1 MPTGCTTLWFGEQ
14 CSREFTPAKETHIQH
29 CAAAQPSP
37 IFSQHF
43 FSRSMAHAHSCCTRQ
58 EDTAM
63 SDQHLAPAR
72 MQPVGTVR
80 QQQYHQ
86 QCSASWMLETHLIV
100 VCLGKA
106 GLHRTRRSVAGIG
119 RHAQHRHP
127 SGGGGSGGGGKA
139 QPVLRR
145 CWPLRGLGI
154 GLRVVL
160 WLPAPEQVAP
170 WARAPEGARE
180 QTQERLAAI
189 LSRCAPRSE
198 ATEGRGWLIKR
209 PGAHRI

>member
-1 MPTGCTTLWFGEQ
+1 MQPRIHASQGNPHPALCGRPALTHLFTALLQPVNGPRTLLLHT
-14 CSREFTPAKETHIQH
+14 SRGHG
-29 CAAAQPSP
+29 
-37 IFSQHF
+37 
-43 FSRSMAHAHSCCTRQ
+43 
-58 EDTAM
+58 M

-86 QCSASWMLETHLIV
+86 QCSASWMRETHLIV
-100 VCLGKA
+100 VCLGQA

-198 ATEGRGWLIKR
+198 ATEVRGWLIKR